1 MSSSTPI
8 QHFRVQHQSETFNVE
23 SYYHKDTDKHLV
35 ELDDMEVILGQSNRF
50 ATEPRISAVFLY
62 GQTVDVAL
70 DQRRVPMFP
79 LSIVVRPDEILE
91 VTLEAF
97 SPVIEQSE
105 QFPSPPVTPPPLA
118 NSDPQGET
126 PISPRVQDIVNKFTQ
141 CMMTGHRQRQL
152 YRGRLSGRF
161 TDAQLAG
168 ISHSLSHAHHGEGL
182 TALKNLIR
190 HELQQS
196 TQHIQQHIQQGTEH
210 TRQHIQQSAQHIH
223 QHIQHA
229 NQETQ
234 QHIQQGNQEILQRLG
249 LVQQQVQSIKRQT
262 YELFEF
268 TTPRLFIILPMKEQ
282 GHFVKKFKI
291 YFLCECDD
299 HQGWT
304 HRGDSQVHVANHGGY
319 ELERPTEFF
328 RKYGKQVVTFMNF
341 LKYAVMAAGVAVPV
355 LTQFGLIEG
364 LDNTSRLIRD
374 ISEDLVGK
382 ADFVIDYLK
391 DIGEHDITTSSD
403 RPRGHVIG
411 QDFLSSVEPM
421 TGPELRQLQTFLR
434 AKDGDNVYA
443 NLHKIVTPEGHVRW
457 VCAHHR
463 QEAERPTSMA
473 TLDEFLERAGGHFDK
488 DTGVLVMFLSTRRDA
503 KELYSCIRKF
513 KFIHQL
519 TVSFEWQIL
528 ESDLFELRDA
538 IAASSIRHLDLDGE
552 RYNES
557 WDPVLT
563 IMAIP
568 KLQVF
573 SVKKFRGFFQ
583 NATWRPKDVQIR
595 SLDFSDQP
603 ITDAT
608 VQKVIV
614 ACPFLATLTLSTT
627 DIKSTF
633 DNIRR
638 TAEQHG
644 NLVTLILKQ
653 SDPSRPSN
661 ADKPSVTYYFDKRQR
676 TILSGTLLLRT
687 QFYGNLIQLP
697 MIKKVAYRPIAS
709 GDQRVYDKAKQTAL
723 MLVKRFTEME
733 TFVYQCHFDHF
744 RDLFTA
750 IKQQQLAIKE
760 QPYQISVLRRVKLVD
775 EHGSFLTSQDI
786 QGHAVTR
793 CNYEEASRLVQGGII
808 DPGNGRF
815 QRDQYGTSRGSVG
828 AQRPQ
833 ESLQRAQIGGSVNRG
848 RAVSTSAYIPYALPI
863 YTTIDPRPPL
873 SVPAVRRQGPVS
885 PRLTPSSSEDDGS
898 RMKTMVFDS
907 SLTYPRIREIHNSIS
922 ARGHSALEKMVWDT
936 TDLNNVGI
944 LKEILAI
951 LSDAQTS
958 HQSRKL
964 DTEIKIRLV
973 SGMCNPVGGGG
984 GGGGMGEGNI
994 NNTIQPGLS
1003 SLLSSDDRTYLWILF
1018 TMHVTRLELFGR
1030 DLDTFLPRLCKSYD
1044 WTMSELRELVVD
1056 GKSNN
1061 LNKTSLEY
1069 LQDLVS
1075 RSTDHSAPG
1084 RKTLRPAQPLQQL
1097 IIQNMRLF
1105 DTQWSQLITSL
1116 DWLTL
1121 RQISFRGSDF
1131 KYEQLV
1137 ELGTEV
1143 IQLVERCRE
1152 KQRVLSMNS
1161 LSSKDAAMIDDL
1173 MVRHSGEAHLLV
1185 SLYQTHVTMEQIRE
1199 MQEKLYKRG
1208 IHWCLFTLSDF

>member
-1 MSSSTPI
+1 MSSSTHI
-8 QHFRVQHQSETFNVE
+8 QHFRVQQQSQIFNVE

-118 NSDPQGET
+118 NSDPQASAMHIMERGLPHSRTLSAKNSNRAPSISNSIFNKVPSTPANISNKAPSTSISIFSMQTKKPSSISSKET
-126 PISPRVQDIVNKFTQ
+126 KKS
-141 CMMTGHRQRQL
+141 
-152 YRGRLSGRF
+152 S
-161 TDAQLAG
+161 
-168 ISHSLSHAHHGEGL
+168 S
-182 TALKNLIR
+182 ALGSSNSK
-190 HELQQS
+190 
-196 TQHIQQHIQQGTEH
+196 
-210 TRQHIQQSAQHIH
+210 
-223 QHIQHA
+223 
-229 NQETQ
+229 
-234 QHIQQGNQEILQRLG
+234 
-249 LVQQQVQSIKRQT
+249 
-262 YELFEF
+262 
-268 TTPRLFIILPMKEQ
+268 
-282 GHFVKKFKI
+282 
-291 YFLCECDD
+291 
-299 HQGWT
+299 
-304 HRGDSQVHVANHGGY
+304 
-319 ELERPTEFF
+319 
-328 RKYGKQVVTFMNF
+328 
-341 LKYAVMAAGVAVPV
+341 
-355 LTQFGLIEG
+355 
-364 LDNTSRLIRD
+364 LIRD

-382 ADFVIDYLK
+382 ADFVINYLK
-391 DIGEHDITTSSD
+391 DIGEHDITTSSN
-403 RPRGHVIG
+403 RPRDHVIG
-411 QDFLSSVEPM
+411 QDFLNS
-421 TGPELRQLQTFLR
+421 
-434 AKDGDNVYA
+434 
-443 NLHKIVTPEGHVRW
+443 
-457 VCAHHR
+457 
-463 QEAERPTSMA
+463 
-473 TLDEFLERAGGHFDK
+473 
-488 DTGVLVMFLSTRRDA
+488 
-503 KELYSCIRKF
+503 
-513 KFIHQL
+513 
-519 TVSFEWQIL
+519 IL

-538 IAASSIRHLDLDGE
+538 IAASSIRHLELDGE
-552 RYNES
+552 RYNDS

-573 SVKKFRGFFQ
+573 SVKKFRGFLQ

-608 VQKVIV
+608 VRKVIV
-614 ACPFLATLTLSTT
+614 ACPFLTTLTLSTT

-644 NLVTLILKQ
+644 NLVTLTLKQ

-676 TILSGTLLLRT
+676 TILSATLLLRT
-687 QFYGNLIQLP
+687 QFYGDLIQLP

-793 CNYEEASRLVQGGII
+793 CNYEEASRLVQGGIP
-808 DPGNGRF
+808 DPGNGRL

-922 ARGHSALEKMVWDT
+922 ARGHSALEKMVWDI
-936 TDLNNVGI
+936 TDLNNVRI
-944 LKEILAI
+944 LEEILAI

-958 HQSRKL
+958 NQSRKL
-964 DTEIKIRLV
+964 DTEIRIRLV

-984 GGGGMGEGNI
+984 GGGGMGEGSI
-994 NNTIQPGLS
+994 NSISQPGLS
-1003 SLLSSDDRTYLWILF
+1003 RLLSSDDRTLLWILF

-1044 WTMSELRELVVD
+1044 WTMSGLRELVVD

-1069 LQDLVS
+1069 LQDIVS
-1075 RSTDHSAPG
+1075 RGPDSSAPG

-1105 DTQWSQLITSL
+1105 DAQWSQLITSL

-1161 LSSKDAAMIDDL
+1161 LSSKDAAMINDL
-1173 MVRHSGEAHLLV
+1173 MWGGTFVGVVVSDACDDGTDPGDAGEAVQARDPLV
-1185 SLYQTHVTMEQIRE
+1185 PFHVE
-1199 MQEKLYKRG
+1199 
-1208 IHWCLFTLSDF
+1208 